1 VRRNHP
7 NTFRDIAKHSD
18 KTVKLASY
26 LAETGFKLLISKL
39 GLVSDATSPLEALEA
54 FNADLTKTITTLDQ
68 IHQLLSTVQADDK
81 VLHLKNDVKDLKELF
96 GEFYDSSSKVIDL
109 GGVPLRL
116 TEKFNKEDYR
126 EAIIQNCLGLDLDQY
141 ALMMKGR
148 KKLFDYDDQVLETD
162 GDKLSVLAAKVS
174 NKEYTPALDKV
185 RQIASDFTEFRK
197 SVSLSVRNLIDSSIT
212 YERAM
217 IDSVVKTSTYI
228 SKADGIEQVAT
239 SHKKQAVKIKKI
251 VDYVNSNPYIE
262 AIELDKDTDLDS
274 AISALEQMD
283 SLKMNM
289 DADSKPAI
297 FKVRKMGNY
306 NVRGA
311 YFRGFEIVAVDIEH
325 PSSIIHEFAHKV
337 DFSSALMHHPNM
349 IALMSN
355 LSAKLNYDKL
365 AETYSKK
372 FAKYVVSRAE
382 VFARSM
388 EVGYILSEYG
398 YKDGEDINDFIE
410 RVKVIEATNDSPSAL
425 SLVKNIEHYADDD
438 ADIYFDIRNMSNSE
452 LAQLRDATD
461 VVFGIDGREP
471 KQVNE
476 LAKIEKKGIEIK
488 EKKAVTRYEP
498 QPTNLLNSENITE
511 LLSTNKEQRI
521 MSLAAIVEQV
531 FEKPTHI
538 SRSTLGY
545 PNGMFSEQQAAVKN
559 FVAAVTE
566 DQSSYCDYL
575 ILKTLYN
582 IHKGEFNQQ
591 QSFAHLSGV
600 VDGVRVG
607 EQAYA
612 EDNPEWGVKFN
623 AADKKFNG
631 LMEQYNSDPSNPEV
645 RIELK
650 AARTERSEILDEM
663 RKHRKEVL
671 NNSQPRVLGDYN
683 FFTETWHH
691 SIKKSKGSAT
701 TYFLNN
707 SSIDKFTKPL
717 SEHAEK
723 VFESPERLEAAI
735 MHLKKDDALLYAFV
749 SDQLLRQKF
758 IYLDSRMPCIEA
770 IEYMMLKTGAMESM
784 FENVDYHVT
793 DARLEAVPVQMIANL
808 SCLKKFGRAFEIP
821 KLVKSGELTI
831 ESVRSEISNLD
842 DKYEKALGIEA
853 EIEGQHYVE
862 PEPVIEEA
870 IIETPVV
877 GIESEAIGIES
888 IVEDELKAEEEL
900 KSKSTPSPLPK
911 VHEPKEPLKKDHQL
925 SMF

>member
-1 VRRNHP
+1 MRRNHP

-39 GLVSDATSPLEALEA
+39 GLVSDTTSPVEALEA
-54 FNADLTKTITTLDQ
+54 FNADLTKTVTTLGQ
-68 IHQLLSTVQADDK
+68 IHELLCTVQDNNQ
-81 VLHLKNDVKDLKELF
+81 VLHLNNEVKDLSVLF
-96 GEFYDSSSKVIDL
+96 GGFYDSSSKSIDL

-116 TEKFNKEDYR
+116 KSEFKKDAYR
-126 EAIIQNCLGLDLDQY
+126 EDLIKSCLGLEVEQY
-141 ALMMKGR
+141 ELMMKGR
-148 KKLFDYDDQVLETD
+148 KKLFDYDDQILETD
-162 GDKLSVLAAKVS
+162 EDKLSALAAKVS
-174 NKEYTPALDKV
+174 NKEYSPALDKV

-228 SKADGIEQVAT
+228 SKGDGIEQVAT
-239 SHKKQAVKIKKI
+239 SHKNQAVKIKKI

-262 AIELDKDTDLDS
+262 AIELDRDTDLDS
-274 AISALEQMD
+274 VISALDQM
-283 SLKMNM
+283 SRLKMNM

-306 NVRGA
+306 KVRGA

-325 PSSIIHEFAHKV
+325 PSSIVHEFAHKV
-337 DFSSALMHHPNM
+337 DFSSALMQHPSM

-355 LSAKLNYDKL
+355 LSSRLNYNELSQK
-365 AETYSKK
+365 YSKK
-372 FAKYVVSRAE
+372 FAKYAVSRAE
-382 VFARSM
+382 VFARAM

-410 RVKVIEATNDSPSAL
+410 RVKVIEATNDSPSVL

-438 ADIYFDIRNMSNSE
+438 ADIYFDIRNMLPSE

-476 LAKIEKKGIEIK
+476 LAKIEKKGLEIK
-488 EKKAVTRYEP
+488 EKRAITRYEP
-498 QPTNLLNSENITE
+498 QPTNLLNSENISE
-511 LLSTNKEQRI
+511 LVSTNKEQKI

-545 PNGMFSEQQAAVKN
+545 PDGMYSEQQATVKN
-559 FVAAVTE
+559 FVASITE
-566 DQSSYCDYL
+566 EQSSYIDYL
-575 ILKTLYN
+575 ILKTLYS
-582 IHKGEFNQQ
+582 IHKGEFNQK
-591 QSFAHLSGV
+591 QSFAHLAGV

-607 EQAYA
+607 EQAYG
-612 EDNPEWGVKFN
+612 EDNPEWGAKFSPV
-623 AADKKFNG
+623 DKKYAELTEQFN
-631 LMEQYNSDPSNPEV
+631 NDRSNPEV
-645 RIELK
+645 RVELK
-650 AARTERSEILDEM
+650 AVRTERTEILDEM

-671 NNSQPRVLGDYN
+671 NSSQPRVLGDYN

-691 SIKKSKGSAT
+691 SIKKSKGFPT
-701 TYFLNN
+701 TYFLNKTG
-707 SSIDKFTKPL
+707 IDKFCRPL
-717 SEHAEK
+717 VEHANK

-758 IYLDSRMPCIEA
+758 IYTDARIPCAEA
-770 IEYMMLKTGAMESM
+770 IEYMMVKTGAMESM
-784 FENVDYHVT
+784 FENLDYHVT
-793 DARLEAVPVQMIANL
+793 DVKLEAVPVQMIANL

-831 ESVRSEISNLD
+831 EDVRSEISNLD
-842 DKYEKALGIEA
+842 KKYEKALEIEA

-862 PEPVIEEA
+862 AQPVIEEA
-870 IIETPVV
+870 VVVAPVV
-877 GIESEAIGIES
+877 AVGDVAIGIES
-888 IVEDELKAEEEL
+888 IVEDEIKAEEEL
-900 KSKSTPSPLPK
+900 KSKSTPSPEPK
-911 VHEPKEPLKKDHQL
+911 VHEPKEPLKRDHQL